1 MASDD
6 PRVRRAGI
14 SSDPLSVDAVLEAV
28 RDPRVGGVAVFV
40 GLVRNHDE
48 GRPVTA
54 LDYTAHPSAAER
66 LSACLAEVAVRHE
79 VVAVAADHRIGAL
92 TVGDL
97 AVVVAA
103 GAAHRAEAFACC
115 RDLIDQ
121 LKADVPIWKEQSFTD
136 GAVDWVGL

>member
-66 LSACLAEVAVRHE
+66 LSTCLAEVAARHE